1 MPQSIIQWV
10 LHHQN
15 PLIVKQLDWNHE
27 DLISIVNEHVPHLNS
42 QKSIA
47 YQEVFSSVN
56 ECNGATFFLYGLARI
71 GKTYVYNTIA
81 TTLRSQAKVV
91 ICVASFGIVVI
102 LLNGGQTAYSTFK
115 LPIQINEDSI
125 CAIG

>member
-27 DLISIVNEHVPHLNS
+27 DLISIVNERVTHLNS

-47 YQEVFSSVN
+47 YQ
-56 ECNGATFFLYGLARI
+56 
-71 GKTYVYNTIA
+71 
-81 TTLRSQAKVV
+81 
-91 ICVASFGIVVI
+91 
-102 LLNGGQTAYSTFK
+102 
-115 LPIQINEDSI
+115 
-125 CAIG
+125 

>member
-10 LHHQN
+10 LPHQN

-27 DLISIVNEHVPHLNS
+27 DFIFIVNEHVPHLNS

-47 YQEVFSSVN
+47 YQEVFSSLN
-56 ECNGATFFLYGLARI
+56 ECNGATFFLYGLAII

-81 TTLRSQAKVV
+81 TT
-91 ICVASFGIVVI
+91 F
-102 LLNGGQTAYSTFK
+102 
-115 LPIQINEDSI
+115 
-125 CAIG
+125 